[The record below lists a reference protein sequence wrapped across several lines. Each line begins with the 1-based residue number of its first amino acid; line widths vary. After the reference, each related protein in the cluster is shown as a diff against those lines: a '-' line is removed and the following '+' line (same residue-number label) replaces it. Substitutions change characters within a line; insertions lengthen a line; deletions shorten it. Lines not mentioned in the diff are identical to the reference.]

1 MLSIIITIIFLII
14 NFALYIINDNYLDN
28 KIKKENDQFLQITRH
43 IINENE
49 IEVALEYVIHYTHI
63 HEVEIEIMDENQNML
78 FSSEVSHRYSNQYQ
92 LVTLKG
98 TFTVFIDNTDSIT
111 VNSVRLNSLYINI
124 SLVIIYVFSL
134 VILIRNDKINSNQLD
149 HDLKTVLKLID
160 NNNENTEHSF
170 IQKILLFPFKVLLY
184 PIAFVLITIY
194 EGLKWVLQLLRKAI
208 KRLIILID
216 ELLEWLYRLI
226 ILIIS
231 KLKIIFKQSFV
242 KEKQQEQKE
251 HKKKLKKLSQ
261 K

>member
-1 MLSIIITIIFLII
+1 MIKTIKQNFKKNILMLSIIITIIFLII

-160 NNNENTEHSF
+160 NNNENTEAFHYF
-170 IQKILLFPFKVLLY
+170 EFQKIYMEINKYLENIDLWLPRNIEGTLT
-184 PIAFVLITIY
+184 ITQ
-194 EGLKWVLQLLRKAI
+194 G
-208 KRLIILID
+208 
-216 ELLEWLYRLI
+216 ELTA
-226 ILIIS
+226 S
-231 KLKIIFKQSFV
+231 KLISTASG
-242 KEKQQEQKE
+242 EPTCETTM
-251 HKKKLKKLSQ
+251 KLT
-261 K
+261 